1 MLRLIIFFS
10 FIFLNIKIV
19 LADNNFNKYQDC
31 SWANTEYPCLKIE
44 KKINN
49 TSKLNEPAI
58 YKYTITKDDIEKMG
72 ATDVVDV
79 LKKIPG
85 ISLTQSGPTG
95 QQTSVFLRG
104 SNSNHTLVMINGIP
118 VNDQSTTQGL
128 HDFGVD
134 FIQTIQQV
142 EVYPGSSGTLF
153 GTNAIGG
160 AINFVLTGD
169 YKDKI
174 NIQSD
179 KNGNY
184 NFSSN
189 KTFIEDNTSLNIKL
203 GIVDNETISARSGS
217 STDKDRLQNYTTNI
231 NYEKFTSPSNKIF
244 STLYLRETIA
254 EYDGSST
261 NQWGYEGDNKMLS
274 LQTGLNNTKQ
284 DSNNS
289 LVLYYNLYDREYDE
303 KGIIDNYYS
312 YVAGGKFDY
321 SGLFNERTSY
331 GFGGDYKYEWGD
343 FENRGSYSASTKGNS
358 DNLAIFGNLGYEF
371 FEKTYLSFFVRND
384 NHKITSNNRT
394 YKLSLNKKFSNFDIG
409 VARMTGLRNP
419 SLYELFGTDSFG
431 YSGNKSLDPEKS
443 ISNEITFNYN
453 FNDKIKFST
462 NLFRTSI
469 KNNIEYS
476 SNKYINDNDNI
487 DLIQKGVDSHIEF
500 GDKNLNYNFFSSY
513 LSSKTESGAD
523 QLRRPSKRYG
533 FNIYKKIGN
542 DQSNSI
548 DLNLSYTHYGKHF
561 DTHSSTFAR
570 TEMDSTDIMDIK
582 LSKNYGNF
590 ISFIKIT
597 NLLNETYQRPHG
609 YNQEKRYLKFGINY

>member
-469 KNNIEYS
+469 KNNI
-476 SNKYINDNDNI
+476 
-487 DLIQKGVDSHIEF
+487 
-500 GDKNLNYNFFSSY
+500 
-513 LSSKTESGAD
+513 
-523 QLRRPSKRYG
+523 
-533 FNIYKKIGN
+533 
-542 DQSNSI
+542 
-548 DLNLSYTHYGKHF
+548 
-561 DTHSSTFAR
+561 
-570 TEMDSTDIMDIK
+570 
-582 LSKNYGNF
+582 
-590 ISFIKIT
+590 
-597 NLLNETYQRPHG
+597 
-609 YNQEKRYLKFGINY
+609 